1 MTMAQDLLYCLG
13 IRNKVMAIVNP
24 EKDLKSPELQKLA
37 ELFNETLGF
46 CPNSVLTMQ
55 KKPELAEAFVSLNIA
70 VMKNNGSITSEQKR
84 LFAFLSSSTS
94 GCRYCQA
101 HTLLAAER
109 YGASK
114 KRLESIWDFENQ
126 DCYTEAEK
134 AAFRFVIAASK
145 VPVAVTQS
153 IESNMKTHWSDNEI
167 VEIMGVIALFGYLN
181 RWNDVMGTTLE
192 DDAISFASKNIK
204 NWSIGKHSS

>member
-1 MTMAQDLLYCLG
+1 
-13 IRNKVMAIVNP
+13 MAIVKP
-24 EKDLKSPELQKLA
+24 DAELHSPALQKLA

-55 KKPELAEAFVSLNIA
+55 KKPELAEAFVGLNIA
-70 VMKNNGSITSEQKR
+70 VMKNNGTITSEQKR
-84 LFAFLSSSTS
+84 LFAFLSSSTT

-114 KRLESIWDFENQ
+114 ERLENIWDFENQ
-126 DCYTEAEK
+126 ECYTESEK

-145 VPVAVTQS
+145 VPVAVTED
-153 IESNMKTHWSDNEI
+153 IESEMKTYWSDNQI
-167 VEIMGVIALFGYLN
+167 VEIMGVVALFGYLN

-192 DDAISFASKNIK
+192 DAAVSFASKNIK

>member
-1 MTMAQDLLYCLG
+1 MP
-13 IRNKVMAIVNP
+13 IVKP
-24 EKDLKSPELQKLA
+24 DSELHSPALQKLA

-55 KKPELAEAFVSLNIA
+55 KKPELAEAFVNLNIA

-84 LFAFLSSSTS
+84 LFAFLSSSTT

-109 YGASK
+109 FGASRE
-114 KRLESIWDFENQ
+114 RLENIWDFENQ
-126 DCYTEAEK
+126 DCYTESEK

-145 VPVAVTQS
+145 VPVAVTED
-153 IESNMKTHWSDNEI
+153 IELEMKTHWSDNQI
-167 VEIMGVIALFGYLN
+167 VEIMGVVALFGYLN

-192 DDAISFASKNIK
+192 DAAASFASENIK

>member
-1 MTMAQDLLYCLG
+1 MP
-13 IRNKVMAIVNP
+13 IVKP
-24 EKDLKSPELQKLA
+24 DAELHSPALQKLA

-70 VMKNNGSITSEQKR
+70 VMQNSGRITSEQKR
-84 LFAFLSSSTS
+84 LFAFISSATT

-101 HTLLAAER
+101 HTILAAER

-114 KRLESIWDFENQ
+114 ERLENIWEFESQ
-126 DCYTEAEK
+126 DCYSDAEK
-134 AAFRFVIAASK
+134 AAFRFVVAASK
-145 VPVAVTQS
+145 VPVAVTNE
-153 IESNMKTHWSDNEI
+153 IEEGLKHFWSDDEI
-167 VEIMGVIALFGYLN
+167 VEIMGVVALFGYLN

-192 DDAISFASKNIK
+192 APAQETASRIFS
-204 NWSIGKHSS
+204 NWNKGKH

>member
-1 MTMAQDLLYCLG
+1 MP
-13 IRNKVMAIVNP
+13 IVKP
-24 EKDLKSPELQKLA
+24 DAELHSPALQKLA

-84 LFAFLSSSTS
+84 LFAFLSSSTT

-109 YGASK
+109 FGASRE
-114 KRLESIWDFENQ
+114 RLENIWDFENQ
-126 DCYTEAEK
+126 DCYTESEK

-145 VPVAVTQS
+145 VPVAVTED
-153 IESNMKTHWSDNEI
+153 IESEMKTHWSDNQI
-167 VEIMGVIALFGYLN
+167 VEIMGVVALFGYLN

-192 DDAISFASKNIK
+192 DAAASFASENIK

>member
-1 MTMAQDLLYCLG
+1 MPIVKPDADLH
-13 IRNKVMAIVNP
+13 
-24 EKDLKSPELQKLA
+24 SPALQKLA

-84 LFAFLSSSTS
+84 LFAFLSSSTT

-109 YGASK
+109 FGASRE
-114 KRLESIWDFENQ
+114 RLENIWDFENQ
-126 DCYTEAEK
+126 ECYTESEK

-145 VPVAVTQS
+145 VPVAVTED
-153 IESNMKTHWSDNEI
+153 IESEMKTYWSDNQI
-167 VEIMGVIALFGYLN
+167 VEIMGVVALFGYLN

-192 DDAISFASKNIK
+192 DAAVSFASKNIK

>member
-1 MTMAQDLLYCLG
+1 MP
-13 IRNKVMAIVNP
+13 IVKP
-24 EKDLKSPELQKLA
+24 DAKLHSPALQKLA

-84 LFAFLSSSTS
+84 LFAFLSSSTT

-114 KRLESIWDFENQ
+114 ERLENIWDFENQ
-126 DCYTEAEK
+126 DCYTESEK

-145 VPVAVTQS
+145 VPVAVTED
-153 IESNMKTHWSDNEI
+153 IELEMKTHWSDNQI
-167 VEIMGVIALFGYLN
+167 VEIMSVVALFGYLN

-192 DDAISFASKNIK
+192 DAAASFASENIK

>member
-1 MTMAQDLLYCLG
+1 MPIVKPDADLH
-13 IRNKVMAIVNP
+13 
-24 EKDLKSPELQKLA
+24 SPALQKLA

-55 KKPELAEAFVSLNIA
+55 KKPELAEAFVNLNIA

-84 LFAFLSSSTS
+84 LFAFLSSSTT

-109 YGASK
+109 FGASRE
-114 KRLESIWDFENQ
+114 RLENIWDFENQ
-126 DCYTEAEK
+126 DCYTESEK

-145 VPVAVTQS
+145 VPVAVTED
-153 IESNMKTHWSDNEI
+153 IESEMKTYWSDNQI
-167 VEIMGVIALFGYLN
+167 VEIMGVVALFGYLN

-192 DDAISFASKNIK
+192 DAAVSFASKNIK

>member
-1 MTMAQDLLYCLG
+1 MP
-13 IRNKVMAIVNP
+13 IVKP
-24 EKDLKSPELQKLA
+24 DAKLHSPALQKLA

-84 LFAFLSSSTS
+84 LFAFLSSSTT

-114 KRLESIWDFENQ
+114 ERLENIWNFENQ
-126 DCYTEAEK
+126 DCYTESEK

-145 VPVAVTQS
+145 VPVAVTED
-153 IESNMKTHWSDNEI
+153 IESEMKTYWSDNQI
-167 VEIMGVIALFGYLN
+167 VEIMGVVALFGYLN

-192 DDAISFASKNIK
+192 DAAVSFASKNIK

>member
-1 MTMAQDLLYCLG
+1 MP
-13 IRNKVMAIVNP
+13 IVKP
-24 EKDLKSPELQKLA
+24 DAELHSPALQKLA

-55 KKPELAEAFVSLNIA
+55 KKPELAEAFVNLNIA

-84 LFAFLSSSTS
+84 LFAFLSSSTT

-109 YGASK
+109 FGASRE
-114 KRLESIWDFENQ
+114 RLENIWDFENQ
-126 DCYTEAEK
+126 DCYTESEK

-145 VPVAVTQS
+145 VPVAVTED
-153 IESNMKTHWSDNEI
+153 IESEMKTYWSDNQI
-167 VEIMGVIALFGYLN
+167 VEIMGVVALFGYLN

-192 DDAISFASKNIK
+192 DAAVSFASKNIK

>member
-1 MTMAQDLLYCLG
+1 
-13 IRNKVMAIVNP
+13 
-24 EKDLKSPELQKLA
+24 
-37 ELFNETLGF
+37 
-46 CPNSVLTMQ
+46 
-55 KKPELAEAFVSLNIA
+55 
-70 VMKNNGSITSEQKR
+70 MKNDGSITSEQKR
-84 LFAFLSSSTS
+84 LFAFLSSSTT

-114 KRLESIWDFENQ
+114 ERLENIWDFENQ
-126 DCYTEAEK
+126 DCYTESEK

-145 VPVAVTQS
+145 VPVAVTED
-153 IESNMKTHWSDNEI
+153 IESEMKTHWSDNQI
-167 VEIMGVIALFGYLN
+167 VEIMGVVALFGYLN

-192 DDAISFASKNIK
+192 DAAASFASENIK

>member
-1 MTMAQDLLYCLG
+1 MP
-13 IRNKVMAIVNP
+13 IVKP
-24 EKDLKSPELQKLA
+24 DVELHSPALQKLA

-70 VMKNNGSITSEQKR
+70 VMKNDGSITSEQKR
-84 LFAFLSSSTS
+84 LFAFLSSSTT

-114 KRLESIWDFENQ
+114 ERLENIWDFENQ
-126 DCYTEAEK
+126 DCYTESEK

-145 VPVAVTQS
+145 VPVAVTED
-153 IESNMKTHWSDNEI
+153 IESEMKTHWSDNQI
-167 VEIMGVIALFGYLN
+167 VEIMGVVALFGYLN

-192 DDAISFASKNIK
+192 DAAASFASENIK

>member
-1 MTMAQDLLYCLG
+1 MP
-13 IRNKVMAIVNP
+13 IVKP
-24 EKDLKSPELQKLA
+24 DAELHSPALQKLA

-55 KKPELAEAFVSLNIA
+55 KKPELAEAFVNLNIA

-84 LFAFLSSSTS
+84 LFAFLSSSTT

-114 KRLESIWDFENQ
+114 ERLENIWDFENQ
-126 DCYTEAEK
+126 DCYTESEK

-145 VPVAVTQS
+145 VPVAVTED
-153 IESNMKTHWSDNEI
+153 IELEMKTHWSDNQI
-167 VEIMGVIALFGYLN
+167 VEIMGVVALFGYLN

-192 DDAISFASKNIK
+192 DAAASFASENIK

>member
-1 MTMAQDLLYCLG
+1 MP
-13 IRNKVMAIVNP
+13 IVKP
-24 EKDLKSPELQKLA
+24 DSELHSPALQKLA
-37 ELFNETLGF
+37 ELFKETLGF

-84 LFAFLSSSTS
+84 LFAFLSSSTT

-101 HTLLAAER
+101 HTLLAADR

-114 KRLESIWDFENQ
+114 ERLENIWDFENQ
-126 DCYTEAEK
+126 DCYTESEK

-145 VPVAVTQS
+145 VPVAVTED
-153 IESNMKTHWSDNEI
+153 IESEMKTHWSDNQI
-167 VEIMGVIALFGYLN
+167 VEIMGVVALFGYLN

-192 DDAISFASKNIK
+192 DAAASFASENIK

>member
-1 MTMAQDLLYCLG
+1 MP
-13 IRNKVMAIVNP
+13 IVKP
-24 EKDLKSPELQKLA
+24 DAELHSPALQKLA

-55 KKPELAEAFVSLNIA
+55 KKPELAEAFVNLNIA

-84 LFAFLSSSTS
+84 LFAFLSSSTT

-109 YGASK
+109 FGASRE
-114 KRLESIWDFENQ
+114 RLENIWDFENQ
-126 DCYTEAEK
+126 DCYTESEK

-145 VPVAVTQS
+145 VPVAVTED
-153 IESNMKTHWSDNEI
+153 IELEMKTHWSDNQI
-167 VEIMGVIALFGYLN
+167 VEIMGVVALFGYLN

-192 DDAISFASKNIK
+192 DAAASFASENIK

>member
-1 MTMAQDLLYCLG
+1 MP
-13 IRNKVMAIVNP
+13 IVKP
-24 EKDLKSPELQKLA
+24 DAKLHSPALQKLA

-84 LFAFLSSSTS
+84 LFAFLSSSTT

-114 KRLESIWDFENQ
+114 ERLENIWDFENQ
-126 DCYTEAEK
+126 DCYTESEK

-145 VPVAVTQS
+145 VPVAVTED
-153 IESNMKTHWSDNEI
+153 IESEMKTYWSDNQI
-167 VEIMGVIALFGYLN
+167 VEIMGVVALFGYLN

-192 DDAISFASKNIK
+192 DAAASFASKNIK

>member
-1 MTMAQDLLYCLG
+1 MP
-13 IRNKVMAIVNP
+13 IVKP
-24 EKDLKSPELQKLA
+24 DAELHSPALQKLA

-46 CPNSVLTMQ
+46 CPNSILTIQ

-84 LFAFLSSSTS
+84 LFAFLSSSTT

-114 KRLESIWDFENQ
+114 ERLENIWDFENQ
-126 DCYTEAEK
+126 DCYTESEK

-145 VPVAVTQS
+145 VPVAVTED
-153 IESNMKTHWSDNEI
+153 IESEMKTYWSDNQI
-167 VEIMGVIALFGYLN
+167 VEIMGVVALFGYLN

-192 DDAISFASKNIK
+192 DAAVSFASKNIK

>member
-1 MTMAQDLLYCLG
+1 MP
-13 IRNKVMAIVNP
+13 IVKP
-24 EKDLKSPELQKLA
+24 DAELHSPALQKLA

-70 VMKNNGSITSEQKR
+70 VMKNDGSITSEQKR
-84 LFAFLSSSTS
+84 LFAFLSSSTT

-109 YGASK
+109 FGASRE
-114 KRLESIWDFENQ
+114 RLENIWDFENQ
-126 DCYTEAEK
+126 DCYTESEK

-145 VPVAVTQS
+145 VPVAVTED
-153 IESNMKTHWSDNEI
+153 IESEMKTYWSDNQI
-167 VEIMGVIALFGYLN
+167 VEIMGVVALFGYLN

-192 DDAISFASKNIK
+192 DAAVSFASKNIK

>member
-1 MTMAQDLLYCLG
+1 MP
-13 IRNKVMAIVNP
+13 IVKP
-24 EKDLKSPELQKLA
+24 DSELHSPALQKLA
-37 ELFNETLGF
+37 ELFKETLGF

-55 KKPELAEAFVSLNIA
+55 KKPELAEAFVNLNIA

-84 LFAFLSSSTS
+84 LFAFLSSSTT

-109 YGASK
+109 FGASRE
-114 KRLESIWDFENQ
+114 RLENIWDFENQ
-126 DCYTEAEK
+126 DCYTESEK

-145 VPVAVTQS
+145 VPVAVTED
-153 IESNMKTHWSDNEI
+153 IELEMKTHWSDNQI
-167 VEIMGVIALFGYLN
+167 VEIMGVVALFGYLN

-192 DDAISFASKNIK
+192 DAAASFASENIK

>member
-1 MTMAQDLLYCLG
+1 MP
-13 IRNKVMAIVNP
+13 IVKP
-24 EKDLKSPELQKLA
+24 DAELHSPALQKLA

-55 KKPELAEAFVSLNIA
+55 KKPELAEAFVGLNIA
-70 VMKNNGSITSEQKR
+70 VMKNNGTITSEQKR
-84 LFAFLSSSTS
+84 LFAFLSSSTT

-114 KRLESIWDFENQ
+114 ERLENIWNFENQ
-126 DCYTEAEK
+126 DCYTESEK

-145 VPVAVTQS
+145 VPVAVTED
-153 IESNMKTHWSDNEI
+153 IELEMKTHWSDNQI
-167 VEIMGVIALFGYLN
+167 VEIMGVVALFGYLN

-192 DDAISFASKNIK
+192 DAAASFASENIK